1 MCTLFT
7 HPTPGSG
14 IDRSNS
20 KLRKDFLRLVGR
32 HTRSNTPACSTS
44 SPSNMQASLHSTR
57 SFLSKTGVKGFHR
70 KQKSGGS
77 ATSMQSEP
85 SAPLNTE
92 STALKLPTV
101 ELIDVTRLNSATPH
115 GSSQTSS
122 DNGDSE
128 EVESVEEL
136 PMTVGEPFEG
146 LPDYRPHSESNQ
158 DLIDHDFL
166 QEAFGITM
174 GETQGGKQSETP
186 ISVTAGDPMTPPES
200 EDEDFDMEIP
210 IQLAKDKRP
219 ELQVSI
225 PNSEP
230 RLDRSKDLK
239 LSGGTGKLLATPNTI
254 SPPSTSTTTRS
265 DKHFNG
271 AATERLS
278 IVSPLS
284 VVEMPKPRR
293 PFSALSLEGMTAGVQ
308 SSTPPA
314 KSATSNSSED
324 ISEQDGKSSNF
335 CHSPHSSMSSVN
347 SDAASMKLAKDRR
360 WCNSSGNILG
370 SGDVA
375 QKKPKAV
382 RSNTSMSPSPM
393 KSLKDQQSVASF
405 KSTVSTVNINKPL
418 PPEPGQVSVRPLNL
432 GHSPSRASTM
442 TNRQRIISSHGY
454 NGDSQVY
461 ALNVS
466 RRGSKTAASL
476 RSKYTPKDLD
486 ALDDAFQRTI
496 PSHSQVALS
505 YSSTSTPTLSQVTL
519 ALESQLN
526 TIEEDSPNHSIVV
539 ASVSDPLQIS
549 RGPMRMEPS
558 RRAPPPPG
566 YRRPPSPPRTTSP
579 QVQERPESQR
589 RRFMKRS
596 ATSNH
601 VISQMRSGETG
612 PHRRA
617 STAMVGSSSK
627 ANRILGKSG
636 PTTPPRMERHD
647 SGESNWS
654 KYDPPQMYT
663 TTSSPAMS
671 ADGSQTPESEQ
682 TSIPDA
688 HFEEIRKR
696 LELLSP
702 KVDPSTTFH
711 AFHDRHS
718 SQAFEKV
725 VILKHDRMEEMFE
738 ERSKAPARSSG
749 TKVPDHIAE
758 LEAPRSA
765 SPVEL
770 EDTQRPMPAELVA
783 SSPQPETLETIE
795 ETLNEPDVHPLERRG
810 RIGVLAPK
818 SVAVSEKARS
828 LHSERSVKCR
838 SLASLAMS
846 EIPDLYA
853 AIPTPENKSQRPS
866 MTPEE
871 VEQLISADA
880 AERVL
885 LRILESL
892 ENLQDLFAAAEV
904 SRGFYRT
911 FKRHELPLIKNA
923 LWCMSPAAWELREMS
938 VPFAELENGAVD
950 YKPSMYLRHYTRD
963 LFTMVKLKS
972 MILDHCKSFLRLET
986 ISGLAGETDRSPYID
1001 DAFWRVWTFCRIF
1014 GCGKGREDDIVGQ
1027 MDWLRGGVLAKQH
1040 STDTTT
1046 LALSDGVAMN
1056 SVLFNPPTGFGR
1068 GNLGGL
1074 SAEELYDMTEIWT
1087 CLGVL
1092 VRGYQGK
1099 REQARKYGI
1108 FDGVNIADGDV
1119 EKGNSIIGMS
1129 SASYPSTLSANCV
1142 TEEWTYRILT
1152 LAPATI
1158 LEIAAPSTP
1167 TQDTFAA
1174 ARSQGLTSWTP
1185 PSHGASRSQFL
1196 KEAVSRVY
1204 EEKMSLR
1211 HRPTLSAASSFSAL
1225 PQVTS
1230 STAKSTAPSSPD
1242 PALAARQRCAV
1253 HAAEIRAKRQDP
1265 TYKDVPVSE
1274 ERPMSNYPDV
1284 LAHLDALGTTSST
1297 HPPMPKIPSLASRL
1311 SFRRPKVTITSP
1323 SKSKLRGSPHTST
1336 TSSPAASPSR
1346 KTGGLLG
1353 RSSNS
1358 SERLPMSESLTSL
1371 EKLPLHPNSQPT
1383 PFIPSGPQVRDPV
1396 DVAVEKLIAM
1406 GFEEGKAKKALAE
1419 TDSGNS
1425 ISFEKAVKMLTR
1437 ERDRKK
1443 VMNRLDRMG

>member
-1 MCTLFT
+1 
-7 HPTPGSG
+7 
-14 IDRSNS
+14 
-20 KLRKDFLRLVGR
+20 
-32 HTRSNTPACSTS
+32 
-44 SPSNMQASLHSTR
+44 MQASLHSTR
-57 SFLSKTGVKGFHR
+57 AFLSKTGMKSFHR
-70 KQKSGGS
+70 KQKSGDS
-77 ATSMQSEP
+77 ATSMQPEP

-101 ELIDVTRLNSATPH
+101 ELIDVTEHRIPTPH
-115 GSSQTSS
+115 DSSKTSS

-128 EVESVEEL
+128 EAQSVVEL
-136 PMTVGEPFEG
+136 PTKVSEPFEG
-146 LPDYRPHSESNQ
+146 LPEYRADRGSSQ

-166 QEAFGITM
+166 QKAFGITM
-174 GETQGGKQSETP
+174 GEAQGGKKSESP

-200 EDEDFDMEIP
+200 EDEAFEMEIP
-210 IQLAKDKRP
+210 IHLAKDKRP

-225 PNSEP
+225 PASKSQLNG
-230 RLDRSKDLK
+230 SKDLK
-239 LSGGTGKLLATPNTI
+239 LAGASGKLLATPNTI

-265 DKHFNG
+265 DKQFSG
-271 AATERLS
+271 PTTARLS

-293 PFSALSLEGMTAGVQ
+293 PFSALSLEGMTAGVK

-347 SDAASMKLAKDRR
+347 SDVASTKMTKNRER
-360 WCNSSGNILG
+360 CNSTANTLEG
-370 SGDVA
+370 GDVA
-375 QKKPKAV
+375 RRTPKVV

-393 KSLKDQQSVASF
+393 KSLKDKQSVASF
-405 KSTVSTVNINKPL
+405 KSTVSAVNKNKPL

-432 GHSPSRASTM
+432 GHSPSRSSIM
-442 TNRQRIISSHGY
+442 TNRQRVISSHGY

-461 ALNVS
+461 ALNIS

-486 ALDDAFQRTI
+486 ALDDVFQRTI
-496 PSHSQVALS
+496 PLHNQVALS

-519 ALESQLN
+519 ALESQLD
-526 TIEEDSPNHSIVV
+526 TIKEDTPNHSIVV

-566 YRRPPSPPRTTSP
+566 YRRPPSPPRSDSP
-579 QVQERPESQR
+579 VQDKVQDRPESQR

-601 VISQMRSGETG
+601 VITQMRSGESG
-612 PHRRA
+612 HHRRA
-617 STAMVGSSSK
+617 STAMAGSSSK

-636 PTTPPRMERHD
+636 PPTPPRMERHG
-647 SGESNWS
+647 SEQSNWS
-654 KYDPPQMYT
+654 SHDSPQMYT
-663 TTSSPAMS
+663 TTSSPARS

-702 KVDPSTTFH
+702 KDDPSTTFH
-711 AFHDRHS
+711 AFHNRHT

-725 VILKHDRMEEMFE
+725 VILKHDRMEVLE
-738 ERSKAPARSSG
+738 EPFKAPARSSG
-749 TKVPDHIAE
+749 MKVPEHIAE
-758 LEAPRSA
+758 LEAPGSSA
-765 SPVEL
+765 PVEL
-770 EDTQRPMPAELVA
+770 EDTQRPLPAELVA
-783 SSPQPETLETIE
+783 SSPQPEKLETIE
-795 ETLNEPDVHPLERRG
+795 ETLNENDVHPLERRG
-810 RIGVLAPK
+810 RIEVPAPK
-818 SVAVSEKARS
+818 STALSEKARS

-853 AIPTPENKSQRPS
+853 GIPTPDNKSQRPS

-911 FKRHELPLIKNA
+911 FKRHELHLIKNA

-950 YKPSMYLRHYTRD
+950 YKPSMYLRHYSRD
-963 LFTMVKLKS
+963 LYTMVKLKS
-972 MILDHCKSFLRLET
+972 MILDHCKSFLRVET

-1027 MDWLRGGVLAKQH
+1027 MDWLRGGVLAKQQI
-1040 STDTTT
+1040 TDTNT

-1056 SVLFNPPTGFGR
+1056 SVLFNPPAGFGK
-1068 GNLGGL
+1068 GNAGGL
-1074 SAEELYDMTEIWT
+1074 TAEELYDMTEIWT

-1099 REQARKYGI
+1099 RDQAREYGI
-1108 FDGVNIADGDV
+1108 FDGANIADGDV
-1119 EKGNSIIGMS
+1119 EKENATI
-1129 SASYPSTLSANCV
+1129 
-1142 TEEWTYRILT
+1142 EEWTYRILT

-1158 LEIAAPSTP
+1158 LEVAAPSTP

-1185 PSHGASRSQFL
+1185 PSQGASRSQFL

-1211 HRPTLSAASSFSAL
+1211 RRPSLSAASSFSAL
-1225 PQVTS
+1225 PQVAS
-1230 STAKSTAPSSPD
+1230 SPPQSTAPSSPD

-1253 HAAEIRAKRQDP
+1253 HATEIRAKRQDP

-1284 LAHLDALGTTSST
+1284 LARLDALNSSST
-1297 HPPMPKIPSLASRL
+1297 TPPPMPKIPSLASRL

-1323 SKSKLRGSPHTST
+1323 SKSKLKNSPLTST
-1336 TSSPAASPSR
+1336 TSSPTASPSR
-1346 KTGGLLG
+1346 KTGGILGLG
-1353 RSSNS
+1353 RSSHS
-1358 SERLPMSESLTSL
+1358 SERLPMSESLSST

-1383 PFIPSGPQVRDPV
+1383 PVIPSGPQVRDPV
-1396 DVAVEKLIAM
+1396 DVAVEKLIEM

-1419 TDSGNS
+1419 TDSGNR
-1425 ISFEKAVKMLTR
+1425 IDFEKAVKMLMK